1 MKRIDFDKKRYPAK
15 TLTPKEWSK
24 QRIAAAKRALKKEK
38 ERAGLFP
45 ELMRFNSAEERMEQA
60 DSNFLERVVFYRKK
74 IAEDLKQC
82 KKEFRALP
90 EEIKKSIVKYWKD
103 TYMPKEPFRLLGL
116 INEYKKDSLYFE
128 RMKGNASKFTET
140 VISYDSFGTK
150 ISKIVEITNDKY
162 WSNLQRID
170 EK

>member
-74 IAEDLKQC
+74 IADDWFQSYGV
-82 KKEFRALP
+82 P
-90 EEIKKSIVKYWKD
+90 EVETINYGVSI
-103 TYMPKEPFRLLGL
+103 
-116 INEYKKDSLYFE
+116 
-128 RMKGNASKFTET
+128 
-140 VISYDSFGTK
+140 
-150 ISKIVEITNDKY
+150 DKLAEMLE
-162 WSNLQRID
+162 SGKLRFD
-170 EK
+170 V